1 MQILIPDSWLREYL
15 ETDATPRDIQKALSL
30 CGPSIERLH
39 ESEGD
44 FIYDIEI
51 TTNRVDCMSVY
62 GIAREAAAILPHFG
76 HTAKLLSDPFE
87 TKLSFKTSPTVDYLK
102 AVVDPAL
109 CPRFSAILVCDVK
122 LGPSPDWVVKKL
134 ESVGMRSLN
143 NVVDVSNLLMH
154 DLGQPVHTFDYDK
167 IHGHTMN
174 LRESKS
180 GESVTTLDGKKHT
193 LPGHDIIIEDG
204 SKKLIDLCGI
214 MGGLDSAVD
223 NKTKNVLLF
232 VQTYEPVHIRKT
244 SMSLSH
250 RTQAAVLFEKGL
262 YVESVLPTMEKAL
275 QLFKE
280 LTGGIPEKVAL
291 DIYSEQPR
299 TEKVSLSES
308 LISSHLGITLSLS
321 EIAGILFSLGFH
333 KNYVPWWRKNDI
345 QIPEDLVE
353 EVARI
358 YGYHN
363 LPSQLMT
370 GSLPTNRPNDLEFYW
385 VGKIKQALKYW
396 GFTEAYTY
404 SLVENDPNGLK
415 LKNPL
420 SSEWTYLRTNLTDS
434 HKKIITENRGRVS
447 ELNFFEIANVYIPQK
462 SGLPEENLHLTLST
476 TSTDIFKFKGI
487 IASILQ
493 DLLGLI
499 NFDINIT
506 THSSVLTYE
515 TNLSELLPKA
525 TSIKKYAPISPYQ
538 SVIEDLNVNLSTSY
552 DELIKKIYKTSS
564 LIKQIDLIDRYE
576 NRLTLRITY
585 HDEKRQLS
593 KDDIAPIRAKLEVLV
608 D

>member
-15 ETDATPRDIQKALSL
+15 ETDATPHDIQKALSL

-39 ESEGD
+39 ESNGD
-44 FIYDIEI
+44 YIYDIEV
-51 TTNRVDCMSVY
+51 TTNRVDCMSIY

-76 HTAKLLSDPFE
+76 HTAKLLCDPFE
-87 TKLSFKTSPTVDYLK
+87 TKISFKTSPTVDYLK

-109 CPRFSAILVCDVK
+109 CPRFSAILIKNVR
-122 LGPSPDWVVKKL
+122 LGPSPDWVIKKL
-134 ESVGMRSLN
+134 EAVGMRGLN
-143 NVVDVSNLLMH
+143 NVVDISNLLMH
-154 DLGQPVHTFDYDK
+154 ELGQPVHTFDYDK
-167 IHGHTMN
+167 VQGHTMT
-174 LRESKS
+174 LRESKA

-193 LPGHDIIIEDG
+193 LSGHDIVIADS
-204 SKKLIDLCGI
+204 SKRLIDLCGI

-223 NKTKNVLLF
+223 DQTKNVLLF

-244 SMSLSH
+244 SMGLSH
-250 RTQAAVLFEKGL
+250 RTSAAVLFEKGL

-280 LTGGIPEKVAL
+280 LTGGTPEKLAL
-291 DIYSEQPR
+291 DIYSELPH
-299 TEKVSLSES
+299 TEKVTLSES
-308 LISSHLGITLSLS
+308 LISSHLGISLSLS
-321 EIAGILFSLGFH
+321 EITGILYSLGFH
-333 KNYVPWWRKNDI
+333 KNHVPWWRKNDI

-370 GSLPTNRPNDLEFYW
+370 GALPTNRPNDSEFYW

-396 GFTEAYTY
+396 GFTETYTC
-404 SLVENDPNGLK
+404 SLVENDLNGLK

-420 SSEWTYLRTNLTDS
+420 SSEWAYLRTNLADS
-434 HKKIITENRGRVS
+434 HQKIISENRGRVP
-447 ELNFFEIANVYIPQK
+447 ELNLFEIANVYSPVK
-462 SGLPEENLHLTLST
+462 NGLPKENLHLILCT
-476 TSTDIFKFKGI
+476 TNTDVSRLKGI
-487 IASILQ
+487 VTSLLQ
-493 DLLGLI
+493 DLLGLSPT
-499 NFDINIT
+499 DIQISFLNST
-506 THSSVLTYE
+506 LVYE
-515 TNLSELLPKA
+515 TDLSDLLTKA
-525 TSIKKYAPISPYQ
+525 TSIKKFTPISPYQ
-538 SVIEDLNVNLSTSY
+538 SVIEDLNVTLSSSY
-552 DELIKKIYKTSS
+552 DDLIKKIYKTSP
-564 LIKQIDLIDRYE
+564 LIKQIDLIDKYE

-593 KDDIAPIRAKLEVLV
+593 KEDIAPIRAKLEVLV